1 MSLQPQPLGLGAV
14 STLQAAIAAG
24 SCHYVPSE
32 TELAWTSEKA
42 HNRECT
48 IAESAEQVQAAELW
62 LSFSSASRGKA
73 PRAPTAAERGVLS
86 RYECNDGTVSFLE
99 PLTGIG
105 RHPFATVGC
114 NMPPG
119 LHTHVFNTS
128 FLVPF
133 NKCAGAHS
141 GHLAGGSGARNLFFD
156 LGCSVWGD
164 GAPVS
169 DGSALGPSMP
179 LFSAWYEGNCAQ
191 LDRLYGWEM
200 DVKEPT
206 SWWKNVPADGA
217 AAPLHPIPAA
227 LEATR
232 PPCRCAFQFASRVTF
247 PALLRLSVRAK
258 LHFYNV
264 PVEEDFASAS
274 SFSTNLLAAAKPA
287 DFVAVKVDIDY
298 PPLEAKIVQGI
309 RDRPELVMPCI
320 YGVPTRVP
328 SLAMAAGQSLASTA
342 LPCTLCRALPRMR
355 VHSRHRDAPCSL
367 SDGSGR

>member
-14 STLQAAIAAG
+14 SSLQAAIAAG
-24 SCHYVPSE
+24 SCRYVPSE
-32 TELAWTSEKA
+32 TELAWTSGKA

-62 LSFSSASRGKA
+62 LSFSSASRGKT

-86 RYECNDGTVSFLE
+86 RYECNDGSVSFLE

-105 RHPFATVGC
+105 RHPFAAVGC
-114 NMPPG
+114 NMPRG
-119 LHTHVFNTS
+119 LHTHIFNTS
-128 FLVPF
+128 FLIPF
-133 NKCAGAHS
+133 NKCAGNHS
-141 GHLAGGSGARNLFFD
+141 DHLAVGSGARNLFFD

-169 DGSALGPSMP
+169 DGSAFGPSMP

-200 DVKEPT
+200 EVKEPT
-206 SWWKNVPADGA
+206 SWWKNVPAD
-217 AAPLHPIPAA
+217 
-227 LEATR
+227 
-232 PPCRCAFQFASRVTF
+232 
-247 PALLRLSVRAK
+247 VRAK

-264 PVEEDFASAS
+264 AVEEDFASSS
-274 SFSTNLLAAAKPA
+274 SFSTNLLAAATPA

-309 RDRPELVMPCI
+309 RDRPEL
-320 YGVPTRVP
+320 
-328 SLAMAAGQSLASTA
+328 TA
-342 LPCTLCRALPRMR
+342 LVDELYFEY
-355 VHSRHRDAPCSL
+355 HFQWNHNNFGW
-367 SDGSGR
+367 GSGVGQPNFTNDTVDDALSLMSALRHKGVRAHFWI